1 MSSDKNFATTFV
13 AIMGGLTV
21 LAIILVFVARMLTE
35 EISTY
40 KPDDMVLDNIRPVGE
55 VNIADKSGSEPV
67 AEISAVESSTPVAS
81 AQAASPGQVYQTT
94 CFGCHGTGV
103 AGAPRL
109 GDAAAWA
116 PRIAKGMDALL
127 SNTIS
132 GVNAMPP
139 KGLCMNCSDDELRT
153 VIEYMVAQSR

>member
-1 MSSDKNFATTFV
+1 LSSDKNFAPTFA
-13 AIMGGLTV
+13 AIIGGLTV
-21 LAIILVFVARMLTE
+21 LAIILVFVAGILTE

-40 KPDDMVLDNIRPVGE
+40 MPDDVVLDNIKPVGE
-55 VNIADKSGSEPV
+55 VNIADKGDSEPV
-67 AEISAVESSTPVAS
+67 AEISAVESSTPAAP
-81 AQAASPGQVYQTT
+81 AQIASPGQVYQTS

-116 PRIAKGMDALL
+116 PRIARGMDALL

-139 KGLCMNCSDDELRT
+139 KGLCMTCSDDELRA